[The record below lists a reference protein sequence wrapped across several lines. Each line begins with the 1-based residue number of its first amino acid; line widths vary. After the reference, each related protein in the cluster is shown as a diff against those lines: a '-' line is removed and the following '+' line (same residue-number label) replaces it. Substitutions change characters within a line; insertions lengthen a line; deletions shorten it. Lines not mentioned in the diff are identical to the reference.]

1 MKKTSIL
8 LGLMTAGLMASAQA
22 PVRMSLFEEFTGEN
36 CNPCAATNP
45 GLNVTLA
52 ANASK
57 VIAIKWQVPI
67 PSAPSATWSLYQ
79 TDKPEIDW
87 RMNSTGNGGFG
98 YGFAWTNTDTP
109 TSGVQAAP
117 TGVLDGQHQWTY
129 GAASD
134 HPYYLS
140 ASVINSAQAQ
150 PTNFSIAMTTSWSPT
165 YTNCIVNA
173 SITAAANFTAMA
185 NLKFRLVLVE
195 RNVNFPTAPGSNGEK
210 DFVDVVR
217 KSYPTTMS
225 GNLVTSM
232 GTAITNTWT
241 AGQTVTLQISC
252 NIPNYIHDL
261 SQMAFVGFVQD
272 DVTGTA
278 PKPVYQ
284 ASRTAQPSIPNDMKF
299 VSVNVPYA
307 CTGSFVPT
315 MVAINNGTN
324 AVTALTITPY
334 IDGAA
339 QPVVTFTNSIAG
351 GASATITLGN
361 YNATPG
367 LSHTFSVNI
376 SNVSGGDINTA
387 NNYGSSSFGVPSNT
401 VNSPVTE
408 PFASFPPANWYV
420 YNADAGPG
428 WGAGTVGGFGAS
440 ISSAKYNFYSN
451 GNIGDADELNFPA
464 VNTSGINNVG
474 LSFDVAYAQYSTEN
488 DKLEVFM
495 SIDCGNTWTSVYSK
509 QGTTLSTAPATTLV
523 FTPSAAQWRTEQI
536 SLPAA
541 NNQAKV
547 LMKFVATS
555 DYGNNLYVDNVNL
568 GSVTGIKQN
577 TEAQVSFELYPNP
590 ATTNATIKAYSANEQ
605 SGTVTIYNT
614 LGQVVKSMNVNLN
627 AGTNDVNVN
636 TADLSAGVY
645 NVVLST
651 SSNSQVKKLTISK

>member
-1 MKKTSIL
+1 
-8 LGLMTAGLMASAQA
+8 
-22 PVRMSLFEEFTGEN
+22 MSLFEEFTGEN

-45 GLNVTLA
+45 GLNTVLA

-87 RMNSTGNGGFG
+87 RMGASPSGFG

-117 TGVLDGQHQWTY
+117 MGVLDGQHQWTY

-140 ASVINSAQAQ
+140 AAVISSAQAQ
-150 PTNFSIAMTTSWSPT
+150 PTNFSIMMTPNWSPT
-165 YTNCIVNA
+165 YTSCVVNA
-173 SITAAANFTAMA
+173 SITAAANFTALA

-195 RNVNFPTAPGSNGEK
+195 RTVNFPTAPGSNGEK

-225 GNLVTSM
+225 GNVVTSM

-272 DVTGTA
+272 DVAGTA

-299 VSVNVPYA
+299 VSVNVPFA

-315 MVAINNGTN
+315 MVATNNGTN

-339 QPVVTFTNSIAG
+339 QPVVTYTNSIAG
-351 GASATITLGN
+351 GASATITLSN

-367 LSHTFSVNI
+367 ASHTFSVNI
-376 SNVSGGDINTA
+376 SNVSGGDINTN
-387 NNYGSSSFGVPSNT
+387 NNYGSATFGVPSNT
-401 VNSPVTE
+401 VNAPVTE

-420 YNADAGPG
+420 YNADAGPT
-428 WGAGTVGGFGAS
+428 WGAGTVGGYGAS
-440 ISSAKYNFYSN
+440 ISSTKYDFYDN
-451 GNIGDADELNFPA
+451 GNIGDADELYFPA
-464 VNTSGINNVG
+464 VSTTG
-474 LSFDVAYAQYSTEN
+474 LSNVSLWFDVAYAQYTTEN

-495 SIDCGNTWTSVYSK
+495 STDCGNTWTSVYSK
-509 QGTTLSTAPATTLV
+509 QGATLATAASYSAGP
-523 FTPSAAQWRTEQI
+523 FTPSAAQWRTETI
-536 SLPAA
+536 ALPGA

-555 DYGNNLYVDNVNL
+555 DFGNNMFVDNVNL

-577 TEAQVSFELYPNP
+577 TQAQVSFELYPNP
-590 ATTNATIKAYSANEQ
+590 ATTSATIKAYSANEQ
-605 SGTVTIYNT
+605 SGTVTVYNA
-614 LGQVVKSMNVNLN
+614 LGQVVKSMNVSLN

-636 TADLSAGVY
+636 TADLSTGVY

-651 SSNSQVKKLTISK
+651 SNNSQVKKLTISK